1 MSEPITW
8 RSVSAPNFGAS
19 AALLNS
25 GGETLN
31 QGITSL
37 AAVAK
42 GYADEQKG
50 IAVSNA
56 VADLSNTTNDA
67 DRMAAFTAHS
77 ANLKDHG
84 IDLKDLIAANQAQH
98 TTLNSDA
105 TLKSNLAMHDS
116 TIKMNDSSIQNDAI
130 KRIGYGFENQ
140 TAEGKLKN
148 LVLEQQDAHKS
159 NEQKLLESAAN
170 ITASNASADA
180 SGASAE
186 HSRAGTKALGDV
198 ALEKERGR
206 NSALAYDKLASDP
219 AMLSLDPVT
228 RKPVLD
234 QNKVHDAWVAN
245 GGNPLDLILGRE
257 THKSMLETDKT
268 EKADALEETRKH
280 EGNLIT
286 LRQTAA
292 DDSKAREASLAS
304 DIATLDTD
312 WNLFGDTEL
321 AKGTATL
328 TAMYAKTYVDSK
340 GNTVKVPTSLINA
353 AKESAA
359 SNGDLYG
366 DGKLAAF
373 NNTID
378 NWITEQQQG
387 KGKDKPNADGKSRA
401 RNPMAGINN

>member
-1 MSEPITW
+1 MT
-8 RSVSAPNFGAS
+8 APNFGSS
-19 AALLNS
+19 AAMIND
-25 GGETLN
+25 GNATIN

-37 AAVAK
+37 AALAK

-56 VADLSNTTNDA
+56 VADMSNATNDA
-67 DRMAAFTAHS
+67 DLGSAFAAHS

-84 IDLKDLIAANQAQH
+84 IDLKDLIAARQAQH

-105 TLKSNLAMHDS
+105 ELKSNLAMQDSTMQTNALERIGLNTKNQSEQKMFDHLGVVQGQQDAEAALKIRVGDS
-116 TIKMNDSSIQNDAI
+116 TIATQAGQLDVARSNAASSA
-130 KRIGYGFENQ
+130 
-140 TAEGKLKN
+140 L
-148 LVLEQQDAHKS
+148 
-159 NEQKLLESAAN
+159 SAA
-170 ITASNASADA
+170 
-180 SGASAE
+180 ASAE
-186 HSRAGTKALGDV
+186 HSRAATAALGDV

-206 NSALAYDKLASDP
+206 NSALAYDKLSSDP
-219 AMLSLDPVT
+219 AMLSLDPAT
-228 RKPVLD
+228 GKPVLD
-234 QNKVHDAWVAN
+234 QNKVHDAWIAN
-245 GGNPLDLILGRE
+245 GGNPLDYIVGKA
-257 THKSMLETDKT
+257 TYNSMLETDKIDAA
-268 EKADALEETRKH
+268 KALVETRKH

-292 DDSKAREASLAS
+292 DDSEARKASLAS

-328 TAMYAKTYVDSK
+328 TAMYAKTFVDSK

-366 DGKLAAF
+366 SGKLAAF

-387 KGKDKPNADGKSRA
+387 KATGKTNADGKSRA
-401 RNPMAGINN
+401 RVPN